1 MSTGQDVINFRKRIK
16 VALVYAFGEKCQLC
30 GETYPQSVFEF
41 HHLKPEEKNFAI
53 GNASTTR
60 SKSDNAEEAKKCC
73 MLCANCHRL
82 VEYELDNVNLICD
95 FNEGIYY
102 QKLNELIEKNKK
114 NQEEQTESKKK
125 KSIEKPSREVLK
137 SQIRTMP
144 FLQIGK
150 LYGVSDNAIR
160 KWCDK
165 YGLPRKVT
173 DIKQYSDEEW
183 EKI

>member
-16 VALVYAFGEKCQLC
+16 VALVHAFGEKCQLC
-30 GETYPQSVFEF
+30 GEIYPQSVFEF

-82 VEYELDNVNLICD
+82 VEYELDSVNLICD
-95 FNEGIYY
+95 FNEEKFYNKID
-102 QKLNELIEKNKK
+102 ELAGRNKEIQEKKRKETVN
-114 NQEEQTESKKK
+114 
-125 KSIEKPSREVLK
+125 KPSREVLK

-160 KWCDK
+160 RWCDK

>member
-1 MSTGQDVINFRKRIK
+1 MSTSQNVINFRRRIK
-16 VALVYAFGEKCQLC
+16 EALVYAFGEKCQLC
-30 GETYPQSVFEF
+30 GKTYPNSVFDF
-41 HHLKPEEKNFAI
+41 HHIKPEEKTF
-53 GNASTTR
+53 GLGGQSTTH
-60 SKSDNAEEAKKCC
+60 SKADNAKEAKKCC
-73 MLCANCHRL
+73 MLCANCHRII
-82 VEYELDNVNLICD
+82 EHEKNNVQLICNFD
-95 FNEGIYY
+95 EEKFYNKID
-102 QKLNELIEKNKK
+102 ELAGRNKEI
-114 NQEEQTESKKK
+114 QEKKK
-125 KSIEKPSREVLK
+125 KETVKKPSREVLK